1 MEAGLTFPL
10 LFLIRLF
17 FFRGD
22 RVFVEELDPNTMRN
36 DVLVTLV
43 LILLVFV
50 ASYTILQ
57 YLVLIIMERTD
68 VKNIWIEAGTAL
80 ILTIFLFPIT
90 YALSSWT
97 TTLNKFLVTI
107 PLALILLIFV
117 LNTVKEIIKRGSAQP
132 ETL

>member
-1 MEAGLTFPL
+1 
-10 LFLIRLF
+10 
-17 FFRGD
+17 
-22 RVFVEELDPNTMRN
+22 MRK

-43 LILLVFV
+43 LILLVLI
-50 ASYTILQ
+50 ASYTMLQ

-68 VKNIWIEAGTAL
+68 VKHIWIETGTAL
-80 ILTIFLFPIT
+80 ILTIVLFPIT

-97 TTLNKFLVTI
+97 TTLNKFLITI

-117 LNTVKEIIKRGSAQP
+117 LNAVKERIKRGSAQT